1 MFQHQKFLLSVGLAL
16 TVVFTGYSMTQVS
29 AAEAVP
35 TVEIADET
43 KETVK
48 ETEIKETKKAQL
60 SDAVTGLKDLAVE
73 KDAKDIDW
81 IKNIKF
87 DKKLIKE
94 VKVDASG
101 VDLSKVGE
109 YKIIYRLV
117 SADKKYPD
125 ESIEIKVSVV
135 AKEDAQKLADS
146 GKEVLQTEGAIKKNS
161 KGEEVREPETQKA
174 ASNNPVSNTESP
186 RTDSNSH
193 SVNTSG
199 NSSVNNN
206 HQSNSN
212 NADLNVPS
220 TQTPSTQAP
229 SYQEPST
236 QAPAKPEHE
245 KPIWQQNGNGSGPN
259 TNSKPET
266 EAPRQPVWHDPVY
279 EDRYV
284 VDQEAWDEVVSEPIY
299 DMVEL
304 SICNGCGANITGD
317 PWGHIDAALDAGNYG
332 CGGYHSEW
340 IQEQTG
346 TNEYTIHHDE
356 VGHWE
361 SVLVQEGYWK

>member
-16 TVVFTGYSMTQVS
+16 TVVFTGYSMTQAS
-29 AAEAVP
+29 ATETVP
-35 TVEIADET
+35 TAEVSDET
-43 KETVK
+43 KGTVK
-48 ETEIKETKKAQL
+48 ETEIKGTKKAQL

-199 NSSVNNN
+199 NSSVNNH

-220 TQTPSTQAP
+220 TQTPSMQTPSTQAP

-236 QAPAKPEHE
+236 QVPAKPEHE

-284 VDQEAWDEVVSEPIY
+284 VDQEAWDEVVSEPVY
-299 DMVEL
+299 DMVEQHV
-304 SICNGCGANITGD
+304 CAECGVISGD
-317 PWGHIDAALDAGNYG
+317 PNMHLLESGHSNWW
-332 CGGYHSEW
+332 SEW
-340 IQEQTG
+340 ISVQVG

-361 SVLVQEGYWK
+361 SVLVQEGYWE